1 MSFWTRANSKLDIG
15 RWLNT
20 QAISISEISSRCS
33 LKAPLMDSLAHSGK
47 EMRLI
52 SVAFVFIVFFPRSL
66 QLNRSCS
73 FFSLID
79 DRCVVQPSAGDLNN
93 PPKKFRGKEH

>member
-52 SVAFVFIVFFPRSL
+52 SVAFVFIVFFV
-66 QLNRSCS
+66 S
-73 FFSLID
+73 FFP
-79 DRCVVQPSAGDLNN
+79 V
-93 PPKKFRGKEH
+93 